1 MIDMLVVSHACFTA
15 INRNVYHLFLQAGW
29 KLELVVPQ
37 SLPFPSGVRKAD
49 PPLKEDPVIH
59 FRNLNGTNPRIYL
72 FEGIHEILR
81 QTNPKIILLDNDPVS
96 RLALQMGRWAK
107 KNNAS
112 LFCISNDNLPLDIF
126 SGISRRGLR
135 SLPAALMKRI
145 LLNNTRKLVKTVF
158 TINTDGQKI
167 FQKEGFRQVI
177 YMPLGFDPAFFFPD
191 EIAGNGIREKT
202 GLKGK
207 VIAYFGRLTREK
219 GIHILISALQ
229 DLKDMEWQLMMDE
242 FDEYAS
248 EYNQQI
254 NKQFADAGIMDRVVF
269 VKPSH
274 YEIPQYMNAADI
286 VVVPSV
292 RIPEWKE
299 QYGRVAAEAMACG
312 KQVVASATG
321 ALPELLGGY
330 GYLFEEANQV
340 RLSSVLRSILN
351 GQLLNKT
358 SPEIARYAKENL
370 SIQKQYQVMEAA
382 LK

>member
-1 MIDMLVVSHACFTA
+1 
-15 INRNVYHLFLQAGW
+15 
-29 KLELVVPQ
+29 
-37 SLPFPSGVRKAD
+37 
-49 PPLKEDPVIH
+49 
-59 FRNLNGTNPRIYL
+59 
-72 FEGIHEILR
+72 
-81 QTNPKIILLDNDPVS
+81 
-96 RLALQMGRWAK
+96 MGRWSK
-107 KNNAS
+107 KNSAS
-112 LFCISNDNLPLDIF
+112 LFCISNDNLPLDII

-135 SLPAALMKRI
+135 SLPATLIKRA
-145 LLNNTRKLVKTVF
+145 LLNKTRKLVEAVF

-167 FQKEGFRQVI
+167 FQKEGYRRVI

-191 EIAGNGIREKT
+191 EIARNDIRKKT
-202 GLKGK
+202 GLKGN
-207 VIAYFGRLTREK
+207 VIAYFGRLIHEK

-229 DLKDMEWQLMMDE
+229 DLKDMEWRLMMDE

-248 EYNQQI
+248 GYNQQI
-254 NKQFADAGIMDRVVF
+254 KKQLADAGIMDRVVF

-274 YEIPQYMNAADI
+274 YEIPKYMNAADI
-286 VVVPSV
+286 IVVPSV

-330 GYLFEEANQV
+330 GYLFEEGDRVGLN
-340 RLSSVLRSILN
+340 SVLRSILD
-351 GQLLNKT
+351 GRMVNKT
-358 SPEIARYAKENL
+358 TPEIARYARENL